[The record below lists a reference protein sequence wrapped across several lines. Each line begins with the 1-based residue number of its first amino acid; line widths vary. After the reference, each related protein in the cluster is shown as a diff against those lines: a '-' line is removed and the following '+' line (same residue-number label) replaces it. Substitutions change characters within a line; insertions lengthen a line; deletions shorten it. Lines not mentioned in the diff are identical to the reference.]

1 MNFLKTKSFDTLS
14 QNSFKKTYILYT
26 LKEKHQ
32 CYKLI
37 HAPGELDNKMRKLRS
52 RAVPANVVMIT

>member
-1 MNFLKTKSFDTLS
+1 MYYLK
-14 QNSFKKTYILYT
+14 NSFKKTYILYI

-52 RAVPANVVMIT
+52 RAVPANVVTIT